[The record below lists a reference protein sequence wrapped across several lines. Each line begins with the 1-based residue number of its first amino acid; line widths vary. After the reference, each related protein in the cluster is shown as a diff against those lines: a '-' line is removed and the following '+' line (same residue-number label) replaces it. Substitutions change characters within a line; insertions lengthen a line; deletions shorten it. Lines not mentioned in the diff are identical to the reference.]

1 MKALGIAQPQAW
13 LIINEYIS
21 RVKIL
26 KKTGYRGSVLIYAT
40 PDLVSTA
47 EFSNFTEQ
55 CRQLRVASYPKK
67 EELDY
72 GGFIGTAT
80 LVGCEKDESGN
91 AIAIFDSAIEL
102 GFSRFMGESG
112 LFDVEH
118 DPFKIA
124 PPIKRMRQK
133 RDKVAAPRK
142 KGDSQVSSRESAKKT
157 PQNEPS
163 QDSYAGHFFDGVE
176 DQLKSSLKKN
186 LRKIGGAVAKD
197 VLSIGSEII
206 TGLLNGEKPSKTRRR

>member
-67 EELDY
+67 EELEY

-91 AIAIFDSAIEL
+91 AIAIFDSATEL

-112 LFDVEH
+112 IFDVEH

-124 PPIKRMRQK
+124 PAVNHILKKQ
-133 RDKVAAPRK
+133 DEAVNPRNS
-142 KGDSQVSSRESAKKT
+142 GDSQTPSRVASKKT
-157 PQNEPS
+157 HQNESS
-163 QDSYAGHFFDGVE
+163 QDSYASHFLDGVE
-176 DQLKSSLKKN
+176 AHLKSSLKKDAK
-186 LRKIGGAVAKD
+186 KIGGAVAKD
-197 VLSIGSEII
+197 VLSIGGEII
-206 TGLLNGEKPSKTRRR
+206 TNLLNGGNSSKPRRR